1 MNVTGSSVWL
11 INNHDE
17 LVAALIADREAR
29 RAAREA
35 KAEAK

>member
-1 MNVTGSSVWL
+1 MKITESSEWL
-11 INNHDE
+11 VNNHDK

-35 KAEAK
+35 KADAK